1 MAVVAEAEVEEVTN
15 RQVIL
20 KRYVS
25 GCPTV
30 DDMEVVAGAVRL
42 AVPPGSPAVLVK
54 NLYLSCD
61 PYMRTRMTRHSEHS
75 NFVPDYV
82 PGKVCVVSQHHNP
95 RTILSAIFIDCVVY
109 MF

>member
-42 AVPPGSPAVLVK
+42 AVPCRPGRRPSWSRTSTSRATPTCAPA
-54 NLYLSCD
+54 
-61 PYMRTRMTRHSEHS
+61 
-75 NFVPDYV
+75 
-82 PGKVCVVSQHHNP
+82 
-95 RTILSAIFIDCVVY
+95 
-109 MF
+109 